1 MKIKLWSRGPG
12 GGEIHLSKVGSCIR
26 ISIDSKRLDTVN
38 LISEQ
43 ATDFAEAILAMV
55 KMGPTPIPED
65 DPWRVPEEMR
75 GRRTP

>member
-12 GGEIHLSKVGSCIR
+12 GGEIHLSKVGRCIR
-26 ISIDSKRLDTVN
+26 MSITGAKLDTVN
-38 LISEQ
+38 LIPEQ

-55 KMGPTPIPED
+55 KMKPTPIPED
-65 DPWRVPEEMR
+65 DPFRTPEGMR